1 MRSSSSRSAESVSAP
16 DATVVRRLLEAS
28 RRAEIVAAVNG
39 AGSPAELGHVV
50 TAQLCQAFEAELG
63 LVVAGR
69 LSVGATE
76 LVGST
81 GLTAEQA
88 AGLVGGGFLS
98 YALAAKAPRLHL
110 GDPLGL
116 GARTVMLAPFAA
128 GSADRGAVV
137 VGCLYHRGFDAA
149 DLALLEAVVRSV
161 GHALERLWLIDELRS
176 ELASVPRALA
186 PSD

>member
-1 MRSSSSRSAESVSAP
+1 MRSSSSPSAEPVSAP

-28 RRAEIVAAVNG
+28 RRAEIVAAVNA

-69 LSVGATE
+69 PPVGVAE
-76 LVGST
+76 LVGSA
-81 GLTAEQA
+81 GLTAAQA
-88 AGLVGGGFLS
+88 AGLVEGGFL
-98 YALAAKAPRLHL
+98 YCALSAKAPRLHL

-128 GSADRGAVV
+128 GGDDRGAVV

-149 DLALLEAVVRSV
+149 DLALLEAVARSV
-161 GHALERLWLIDELRS
+161 GHALERLWLIDDLRRQIAVRTRS
-176 ELASVPRALA
+176 LA
-186 PSD
+186 PRD

>member
-1 MRSSSSRSAESVSAP
+1 MPSSSSPSAELTSAP

-28 RRAEIVAAVNG
+28 RRAEIVAAVNA
-39 AGSPAELGHVV
+39 AGSPADLGQVV
-50 TAQLCQAFEAELG
+50 TEQLCQAFEAELG

-69 LSVGATE
+69 PSVGSPE

-88 AGLVGGGFLS
+88 AGLLGGGFV
-98 YALAAKAPRLHL
+98 YHALTARAPRLHL

-116 GARTVMLAPFAA
+116 GARTVMVAPFAP
-128 GSADRGAVV
+128 GKADRGAVV

-149 DLALLEAVVRSV
+149 DLALLAAVARSV
-161 GHALERLWLIDELRS
+161 GHALERLWLIEELR
-176 ELASVPRALA
+176 AAVPRALA
-186 PSD
+186 PTD